1 LPALP
6 KAGVP
11 AKVPSLPKDTPEGR
25 PPVFVRLIGASPVA
39 VTEKVPA
46 VFSAKEVD
54 AAEVKTGTDAAT
66 VSVNDW
72 VAVFELASV
81 AVMVIG

>member
-1 LPALP
+1 MPAS
-6 KAGVP
+6 
-11 AKVPSLPKDTPEGR
+11 VPSVPRVTPEGR
-25 PPVFVRLIGASPVA
+25 APASVKVIGVSPVA
-39 VTEKVPA
+39 VTAKVPA
-46 VFSAKEVD
+46 VLSVKLVE
-54 AAEVKTGTDAAT
+54 AAEVNTGTDAAT

>member
-1 LPALP
+1 MPKRRGAGQACRHCPGTRP
-6 KAGVP
+6 KAEGPVSLNVIGV
-11 AKVPSLPKDTPEGR
+11 
-25 PPVFVRLIGASPVA
+25 SPVA

-54 AAEVKTGTDAAT
+54 AADVNTGAGRRT
-66 VSVNDW
+66 VSVKAW
-72 VAVFELASV
+72 VDVPALASV